1 VNKVN
6 KMRCSKEAG
15 IERRLRTDLRRL
27 GGMFPFEI
35 NVVSTVLE
43 QIRRINR
50 DELST
55 RQLGWSAA
63 TTVGGSALLLA
74 ALISIWPNMT
84 GSVQG
89 LMALAA
95 SFKVVTLKLI
105 VPLASLLAGVARSLE
120 SVLEAIV
127 RQLAPLG
134 LSAVVAGTLVMIA
147 TITLVLVHDF
157 RRPIR
162 TCPGEDH

>member
-1 VNKVN
+1 
-6 KMRCSKEAG
+6 MRCSKEAG

-27 GGMFPFEI
+27 GGVFPFEI
-35 NVVSTVLE
+35 NVVATVLE
-43 QIRRINR
+43 QIRRIDR

-55 RQLGWSAA
+55 RQLGWAAA

-74 ALISIWPNMT
+74 GLISIWPNMT
-84 GSVQG
+84 RSVQG
-89 LMALAA
+89 LMVLAA
-95 SFKVVTLKLI
+95 SLKVVILKLI
-105 VPLASLLAGVARSLE
+105 GPLASLVAGVVRSLE
-120 SVLEAIV
+120 GLLEATV

-134 LSAVVAGTLVMIA
+134 LVAVVAGTLVMIA

-162 TCPGEDH
+162 TCLGEDH

>member
-1 VNKVN
+1 
-6 KMRCSKEAG
+6 MRCSNEAG
-15 IERRLRTDLRRL
+15 IERQLSTELRRL

-35 NVVSTVLE
+35 DVVASVLE
-43 QIRRINR
+43 QIRRIDR

-55 RQLGWSAA
+55 RQLGWAA
-63 TTVGGSALLLA
+63 ASTIAGSAVLLA
-74 ALISIWPNMT
+74 ALASIWPNLT
-84 GSVQG
+84 RSVQG
-89 LMALAA
+89 LMVLAA
-95 SFKVVTLKLI
+95 SLKVVILKLI
-105 VPLASLLAGVARSLE
+105 GPLASFVAGVVRSLE
-120 SVLEAIV
+120 SVLEASV

-134 LSAVVAGTLVMIA
+134 LTAVVAGTFVMIA